1 MILPPVAGRACSAQ
15 LARKARVGRAR
26 GRRRGAWW
34 TYGGDCMPSFWGFGS
49 CYVRGRCA
57 CRGCFVLQPPS
68 PRQARRS
75 KCRYVVGAKRV
86 LGVFLRG
93 WFRWKILLGRVD
105 MAARAAIST
114 HRGFALRDAVVL
126 LAVPGVNRFFRCL
139 GTILPEWS
147 RPGCRCARKG
157 STPHQARHGF
167 WIKGDA
173 AGVRFQCVVANQP
186 RNRLY
191 AESGALQLMQPGK
204 TYAAV
209 FGFVFD
215 GPAVCSQGCCWAVMR
230 ASCEHT
236 ETAVAHILYSSSQ
249 PGLPLMWWRGKHS
262 KASIDLAM
270 ERSSDFAVQ
279 QASAYRNGVHNDRIA
294 ARFWR
299 ADYVMRLC
307 KKEEHPWHCNESAFS
322 SWQNLPFA

>member
-1 MILPPVAGRACSAQ
+1 MLAKALYPPSSAPRFLDQ
-15 LARKARVGRAR
+15 R
-26 GRRRGAWW
+26 GR
-34 TYGGDCMPSFWGFGS
+34 
-49 CYVRGRCA
+49 
-57 CRGCFVLQPPS
+57 
-68 PRQARRS
+68 
-75 KCRYVVGAKRV
+75 
-86 LGVFLRG
+86 
-93 WFRWKILLGRVD
+93 
-105 MAARAAIST
+105 
-114 HRGFALRDAVVL
+114 
-126 LAVPGVNRFFRCL
+126 
-139 GTILPEWS
+139 
-147 RPGCRCARKG
+147 
-157 STPHQARHGF
+157 
-167 WIKGDA
+167 A

-322 SWQNLPFA
+322 SWQKLTLRLAPAISKHPVWRESMPMARCEGCSRCRFAFWRMTSSFPNGSGSMPGSKRLAAIIGPRVSG

>member
-1 MILPPVAGRACSAQ
+1 MVGIVCLVLGFWFLLCAWAVCLS
-15 LARKARVGRAR
+15 RV
-26 GRRRGAWW
+26 
-34 TYGGDCMPSFWGFGS
+34 FW
-49 CYVRGRCA
+49 
-57 CRGCFVLQPPS
+57 VLQPPS

-86 LGVFLRG
+86 LGVFLRVG
-93 WFRWKILLGRVD
+93 FRWKILPGRVD

-114 HRGFALRDAVVL
+114 HRVSHYETRLFW

-157 STPHQARHGF
+157 SLLP
-167 WIKGDA
+167 IKRATVSGSKGCA
-173 AGVRFQCVVANQP
+173 AGVRFQCAVANQP

-215 GPAVCSQGCCWAVMR
+215 GPAVCSQGMLLGG
-230 ASCEHT
+230 H
-236 ETAVAHILYSSSQ
+236 
-249 PGLPLMWWRGKHS
+249 
-262 KASIDLAM
+262 
-270 ERSSDFAVQ
+270 
-279 QASAYRNGVHNDRIA
+279 
-294 ARFWR
+294 
-299 ADYVMRLC
+299 
-307 KKEEHPWHCNESAFS
+307 ESF
-322 SWQNLPFA
+322 L

>member
-1 MILPPVAGRACSAQ
+1 MVGIVCLVLGFWFLLCAWAVCLS
-15 LARKARVGRAR
+15 RV
-26 GRRRGAWW
+26 
-34 TYGGDCMPSFWGFGS
+34 FW
-49 CYVRGRCA
+49 
-57 CRGCFVLQPPS
+57 VLQPPS

-93 WFRWKILLGRVD
+93 WFSLEDLARRVD

-114 HRGFALRDAVVL
+114 HRVSHYETRLFW

-157 STPHQARHGF
+157 SLLP
-167 WIKGDA
+167 IKRATVSGSKGRA
-173 AGVRFQCVVANQP
+173 AGVRFQCAVANQP

-209 FGFVFD
+209 FVRLRRT
-215 GPAVCSQGCCWAVMR
+215 S
-230 ASCEHT
+230 
-236 ETAVAHILYSSSQ
+236 
-249 PGLPLMWWRGKHS
+249 GLQSGMLLGGH
-262 KASIDLAM
+262 
-270 ERSSDFAVQ
+270 
-279 QASAYRNGVHNDRIA
+279 
-294 ARFWR
+294 
-299 ADYVMRLC
+299 
-307 KKEEHPWHCNESAFS
+307 ESF
-322 SWQNLPFA
+322 L

>member
-1 MILPPVAGRACSAQ
+1 MCSQGSLLPIKRATVSGSKGMRRWRSVPVRCCQPAAQ
-15 LARKARVGRAR
+15 SSLCRVGRAPVDATGKDVC
-26 GRRRGAWW
+26 GRIRVRLRR
-34 TYGGDCMPSFWGFGS
+34 TS
-49 CYVRGRCA
+49 
-57 CRGCFVLQPPS
+57 
-68 PRQARRS
+68 
-75 KCRYVVGAKRV
+75 
-86 LGVFLRG
+86 
-93 WFRWKILLGRVD
+93 
-105 MAARAAIST
+105 
-114 HRGFALRDAVVL
+114 GFA
-126 LAVPGVNRFFRCL
+126 
-139 GTILPEWS
+139 
-147 RPGCRCARKG
+147 
-157 STPHQARHGF
+157 
-167 WIKGDA
+167 
-173 AGVRFQCVVANQP
+173 VR
-186 RNRLY
+186 
-191 AESGALQLMQPGK
+191 
-204 TYAAV
+204 
-209 FGFVFD
+209 
-215 GPAVCSQGCCWAVMR
+215 GCCWAVMR